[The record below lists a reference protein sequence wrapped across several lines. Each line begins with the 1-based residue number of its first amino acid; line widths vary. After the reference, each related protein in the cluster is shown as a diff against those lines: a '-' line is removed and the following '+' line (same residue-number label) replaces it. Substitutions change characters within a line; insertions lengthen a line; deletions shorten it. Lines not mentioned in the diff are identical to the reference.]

1 MIKKGQEKTMSK
13 HRLRR
18 WARGEGGLEKEN
30 EREMAGK
37 NLRREQTRGLMKG
50 IC

>member
-30 EREMAGK
+30 DGEMAGK
-37 NLRREQTRGLMKG
+37 NLRMEQTRGLMKG